1 MKTSNSAS
9 VERSYPTNNM
19 PVATHTQNEPYR
31 QRYSASPI
39 PEKPIINYEVS
50 NPIGIQQINKPYD
63 YPQPGYTPY
72 VTPSPYGSG
81 NYYQGYQVYIS

>member
-1 MKTSNSAS
+1 MKASNSAS

-19 PVATHTQNEPYR
+19 PVATHNQNEPYR

-50 NPIGIQQINKPYD
+50 NPIGI
-63 YPQPGYTPY
+63 
-72 VTPSPYGSG
+72 
-81 NYYQGYQVYIS
+81 